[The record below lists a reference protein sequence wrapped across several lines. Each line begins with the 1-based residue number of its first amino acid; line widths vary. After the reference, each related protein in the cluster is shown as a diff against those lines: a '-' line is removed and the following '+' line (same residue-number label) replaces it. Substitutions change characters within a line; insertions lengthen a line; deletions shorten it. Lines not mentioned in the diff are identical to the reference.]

1 MGPFPPFRG
10 GIQHFNTLL
19 YESLGRKTDVT
30 AINLRRQYPGFLF
43 PGTSQYD
50 SDATPDPAFS
60 LRLLNPIAPWSWRR
74 TANYLLDLRPEL
86 LIYKYWMPFFAPAL
100 GSVAKRLRKSGD
112 TQTLCIIDNL
122 TPHEHRPG
130 DEALNRYLLRH
141 TDHFICMS
149 GIVEQDLLRLKP
161 DASYRKTPHPP
172 YVNFGPPQDKQDA
185 RHALG
190 LSEGP
195 IMLYFGFIRG
205 YKGVMTLLDALPAV
219 VEQVGGTTIIAG
231 EFYEDK
237 APYLEKIKDL
247 NLGKHLLLADH
258 FIPDEQVN
266 LYFSAADV
274 LVLPYRSATQSGIV
288 SIAQHYDLPC
298 IVTDV
303 GGLPEMVQDGQTG
316 LVVPADDPAGLAQAI
331 IIYFKETDQSAM
343 RRRIAAA
350 KGAGDWDAFTRV
362 ILDLGGVQE

>member
-19 YESLGRKTDVT
+19 YESLGLKTDVT

-43 PGTSQYD
+43 PGTSQYN

-60 LRLLNPIAPWSWRR
+60 LRLLNPISPWSWRQ
-74 TANYLLDLRPEL
+74 TANYLLELRADLV
-86 LIYKYWMPFFAPAL
+86 IYKYWMPFFAPAL

-112 TQTLCIIDNL
+112 MQTVCIIDNL
-122 TPHEHRPG
+122 TPHEQRPG
-130 DEALNRYLLRH
+130 DEWLNRYLLRH

-161 DASYRKTPHPP
+161 AASYRKAPHPA
-172 YVNFGPPQDKQDA
+172 YVNFGPPQDQEAA

-190 LSEGP
+190 LSDGP

-205 YKGVMTLLDALPAV
+205 YKGIMTLLDAMPMVA
-219 VEQVGGTTIIAG
+219 EQVGGTTIIAG

-247 NLGKHLLLADH
+247 NLGGHLLLADH
-258 FIPDEQVN
+258 FIPDEQVH

-288 SIAQHYDLPC
+288 SIAQHYDLPS

-303 GGLPEMVQDGQTG
+303 GGLPEMVRDGQTG
-316 LVVPADDPAGLAQAI
+316 LVVPPDDPAALAQAI
-331 IIYFKETDQSAM
+331 IIYFKESDRSAM
-343 RRRIAAA
+343 RRQIAAE
-350 KGAGDWDAFTRV
+350 KGASDWSAFAQV
-362 ILDLGGVQE
+362 ILELGGVRK